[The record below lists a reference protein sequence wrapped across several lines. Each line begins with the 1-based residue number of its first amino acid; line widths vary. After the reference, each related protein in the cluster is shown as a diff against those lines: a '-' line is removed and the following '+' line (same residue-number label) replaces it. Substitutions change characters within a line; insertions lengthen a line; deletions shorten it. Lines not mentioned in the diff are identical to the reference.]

1 MLKLS
6 LFAFFAAMA
15 LGFALVVVLAKR
27 VFRAAFG
34 LMGTLCGIAGLM
46 VLYGNTTVAALQVL
60 IYVGGVFVLFLF
72 SILVTENIEQA
83 FFRRNKSSLIMSGVL
98 SIAVAGILLI
108 ASATPFFLDPIWSYS
123 MTNISAKEIGF
134 SLLTTN
140 LLAFEVISILLLAA
154 LIASIILIRKEL
166 KS

>member
-1 MLKLS
+1 
-6 LFAFFAAMA
+6 
-15 LGFALVVVLAKR
+15 
-27 VFRAAFG
+27 
-34 LMGTLCGIAGLM
+34 
-46 VLYGNTTVAALQVL
+46 
-60 IYVGGVFVLFLF
+60 
-72 SILVTENIEQA
+72 
-83 FFRRNKSSLIMSGVL
+83 MSGVL